1 MSSEARDHLVC
12 VLQME
17 GDQRARENGP
27 ENPATSRPRQK
38 QTSDTV
44 HVAVRT
50 SVLDRKNVNEMNS
63 MVKPELPAHVNL
75 RDVRDWQR

>member
-63 MVKPELPAHVNL
+63 ERQSQVSCELMSTSVM
-75 RDVRDWQR
+75 